1 MDPAGASRPR
11 RHLEVPAAVAI
22 RYRDL
27 HSRWRRVGEWR
38 VDRYHPESRTKEKR
52 RTLYSPDSSGAF
64 CSSHNLTAPSSTM
77 HGGRLLRGSARF
89 HQISLRA
96 TASEPENRP

>member
-1 MDPAGASRPR
+1 MTWWGEIYAKSATPRPPPARAGAEGSGARGR
-11 RHLEVPAAVAI
+11 QA
-22 RYRDL
+22 RDL

-64 CSSHNLTAPSSTM
+64 
-77 HGGRLLRGSARF
+77 
-89 HQISLRA
+89 
-96 TASEPENRP
+96 